1 MKDCVSHMIFLLF
14 FFKIV
19 PSLIYISLQTN
30 KQNADVDLRDIAH
43 YLCGPLSLVELE
55 KGMCDQSL
63 HSIFLTL

>member
-14 FFKIV
+14 FLNSAFTYLHI
-19 PSLIYISLQTN
+19 IAD
-30 KQNADVDLRDIAH
+30 KQAKCW
-43 YLCGPLSLVELE
+43 CGPLSLVELE